1 MPIQVIRCKLENVVP
16 KDDKYPMTFIR
27 KIQGEFIGQK
37 AQIRI
42 TRKHVE
48 HFPLPVILHIL
59 DQGPDP
65 ILPLEQNPSCF
76 SSTTS
81 FLTLFLAF
89 SILDF
94 NAIFQIFNI
103 ALRAKIDVQDGA
115 NLNLARYAIKED
127 VAKIMDSRSEWH
139 NKDRKMAENE
149 LAFFVQP
156 SKPQND
162 FSMSSKDLIRISEH
176 YPDFIPMPLPMEEM
190 IRVTPIVRQE
200 IGKVLRKISQFH

>member
-1 MPIQVIRCKLENVVP
+1 MPIQVVRCKLENIVP
-16 KDDKYPMTFIR
+16 KGDKYPMTFIR
-27 KIQGEFIGQK
+27 KIQAEFIGQR

-59 DQGPDP
+59 DQGTDP
-65 ILPLEQNPSCF
+65 ILPLEQNCNF
-76 SSTTS
+76 TS
-81 FLTLFLAF
+81 FLKTFMFSLAF
-89 SILDF
+89 SLLDF
-94 NAIFQIFNI
+94 NAIFQIFKI
-103 ALRAKIDVQDGA
+103 ALRAKIDDDQD

-156 SKPQND
+156 SKPQTKN
-162 FSMSSKDLIRISEH
+162 FLSLKELIQISQH
-176 YPDFIPMPLPMEEM
+176 YPDFIPMPLP
-190 IRVTPIVRQE
+190 
-200 IGKVLRKISQFH
+200 IGNVQL